1 MSDSV
6 TLWSVAHQTPLS
18 MGFSRQEYR
27 SGWSCLP
34 PGDLPNPGIKP
45 SSLISLALP
54 EGSLPLV
61 PSYNSAILIL
71 GIYLKNE
78 KQQQQQQKTPKDIC
92 TPFSV
97 QCDLH

>member
-1 MSDSV
+1 
-6 TLWSVAHQTPLS
+6 

-27 SGWSCLP
+27 SGRSCFP

-78 KQQQQQQKTPKDIC
+78 KQQQQQKKPQKIYAHHFQYSAIYISKEVKT
-92 TPFSV
+92 T
-97 QCDLH
+97 LNG